1 MYRQPNDGVKEFEKQ
16 LNKILLTNDILKKM
30 IIMGADFN
38 INLNDFEQ
46 NQKVQNF
53 LNIMFG
59 HSMMPVLK
67 AVNNTH
73 TKETKERFIFKRK
86 LSDNSVENFKYKL
99 CTISWGSI
107 TNSSDTNKAY
117 DNFIEIFS

>member
-1 MYRQPNDGVKEFEKQ
+1 MV
-16 LNKILLTNDILKKM
+16 T
-30 IIMGADFN
+30 DFN

-86 LSDNSVENFKYKL
+86 LSDNSVEKFKYKL

-107 TNSSDTNKAY
+107 KNSSDTNKAY
-117 DNFIEIFS
+117 DNFIENFS

>member
-16 LNKILLTNDILKKM
+16 LNKILSTNDILKKM

-73 TKETKERFIFKRK
+73 TKETKERFIFKHK